1 MNEEEKKYYVFE
13 TAIVDGQQAT
23 ATTIKTSWE
32 EALMLFHQIRAS
44 CLANKAVTYSLTILM
59 DEWGNISQKES
70 YVRQQEEENNGND

>member
-1 MNEEEKKYYVFE
+1 MEEKKYYVFE
-13 TAIVDGQQAT
+13 TSVSNGQQAT
-23 ATTIKTSWE
+23 ATTIKNNWE

-70 YVRQQEEENNGND
+70 YVRQEEENNGND